1 VGKLVKEEVAKA
13 KEKVVKEG
21 CKAPELR
28 SAGTQ
33 HLATDM
39 NLWHCTA

>member
-1 VGKLVKEEVAKA
+1 VGKLVKKEEEVA

-39 NLWHCTA
+39 HLWHCTT